1 MSIYTYALLAITT
14 NVALGNEIAAALDP
28 DDGSGTFGGSLNQSC
43 RAAGSAGPAT
53 AWPARSPMT
62 AARYAIASE
71 FIAGGYPAALLAAGF
86 TTARLDEIREAFR
99 NPVSGEL
106 MLVAGPR
113 SEYENGLPAFIASHG
128 YEIVP
133 RS

>member
-28 DDGSGTFGGSLNQSC
+28 DDGAGTFGRVSLRASDSQSVIPSAW
-43 RAAGSAGPAT
+43 AARTRVTPQ
-53 AWPARSPMT
+53 
-62 AARYAIASE
+62 RYAIASE

-99 NPVSGEL
+99 NPVSGQL

-133 RS
+133 RV